1 MFSRATSFLRSTSPS
16 LRKVKFSYLPVPSYL
31 QAPLRSVS
39 AMANQH
45 ALETFEHSSIIRS
58 DGDKRIYRAMKL
70 KNGLKVVLVS
80 DPDTD
85 KASAALDVHVGFMKD
100 PKDLPGLA
108 HFCEHMLFLGTKKY
122 EEENAYNKFLSEHG
136 GMSNAY
142 TSSENTNYFFDVR
155 SENLPGALDRFAQFF
170 LCPLFTPSATDREVN
185 AVNSENDKNLQQDP
199 WRFNML
205 DKALGNPDHEY
216 TYYGT
221 GNKDTL
227 DTIPKSKGINTRD
240 ELLKFHS
247 KYYSSNIMSL
257 AVLGKE
263 SLDELSEMVIPLF
276 SPVENKSVDIPF
288 WSEGPYGPEHVKK
301 IFYAVPVKDLR
312 NLSVSWTIPD
322 LSDYYSSNPGHI
334 LGHLIGHEG
343 RGSLL
348 SELKQ
353 KGWVN
358 SLCGGQTD
366 GANGF
371 MFFRIDFDL
380 SEEGLEH
387 VDDILL
393 MMFQYIEMLRSE
405 GPQEWVYKECQQL
418 SDMIFRFKDK
428 EKPINYTSF
437 LARRMQKYP
446 LNEVLSGSY
455 LLTEYRPDLITMV
468 LDKLVPETM
477 RIGVIAKKFADVAD
491 QKEKWYG
498 TEYKLEDI
506 ADEKIQKWK
515 NCGLSENLHLP
526 PRNEFIPTN
535 FEILSREKD
544 SSALP
549 EMVKETGL
557 SRLWFK
563 QDDKFLLPKACL
575 SFDISSPIAYTDP
588 LNCNMAGLFTELF
601 KDALNEYAY
610 DAELAGLSYDLMN
623 TICGMVLQVKG
634 YHEKQPVLLKK
645 ILEKLTDF
653 KVDPKRF
660 EIYKEMYMRGLRN
673 FYAEEPYQH
682 SIYYTNNLMAEIQWT
697 KAELLQSAADV
708 TVEKLQE
715 FIPNLLSKLFIEALI
730 YGNVT
735 KQQAKEVMDM
745 TEGILK
751 EKCGTRELL
760 PSQYKRYRE
769 VQIPDGCYYLYQT
782 DNKVHKSSSICIYY
796 QCGMQDT
803 LPNMLLEL
811 LVQILAEP
819 CFDILRTKEQLGYI
833 VFSGV
838 RRARG
843 VQGLRVI
850 IQSDRPPQY
859 VDDRVEAFLHH
870 METVIRN
877 MSQEEYDKHVGA
889 LATKR
894 MEKTK
899 KINEQNM
906 KYWSEIISN
915 TYNFDRDEIEVA
927 CLKTIKK
934 DDLIMFFKDFVAIS
948 APHRHKLSI
957 HILPSSEELNTN
969 TLSPEDNGAD
979 LLPVPPNVP
988 KPCVVEDIADFKR
1001 HMGLYP
1007 LPKPF
1012 IDIGKAKSKL

>member
-1 MFSRATSFLRSTSPS
+1 MFSRATSFFRSISPS
-16 LRKVKFSYLPVPSYL
+16 SRKLKFSFAHLPSYF
-31 QAPLRSVS
+31 QVNFRSAS
-39 AMANQH
+39 AMASQH
-45 ALETFEHSSIIRS
+45 ALEVFEHKDIIRS
-58 DGDKRIYRAMKL
+58 AGDKRVYRAMTM
-70 KNGLKVVLVS
+70 KNGIKVVLVS

-85 KASAALDVHVGFMKD
+85 KSSAALDVGVGFMKD
-100 PKDLPGLA
+100 PENLPGLA

-155 SENLPGALDRFAQFF
+155 PENLSGALDRFAQFF

-205 DKALGNPDHEY
+205 DRSLGDPSHDF
-216 TYYGT
+216 TKYGT

-227 DTIPKSKGINTRD
+227 DTIPKSLGLNTRD

-263 SLDELSEMVIPLF
+263 SLDDLSEMVAPLF
-276 SPVENKSVDIPF
+276 HPVENKSVEVPH

-301 IFYAVPVKDLR
+301 IFYGVPVKDLR

-322 LSDYYSSNPGHI
+322 LSDYYASNPGHI

-343 RGSLL
+343 KGSLL

-393 MMFQYIEMLRSE
+393 NMFQYIEMLRKT
-405 GPQEWVYKECQQL
+405 GPQEWVFKECQQL
-418 SDMIFRFKDK
+418 SDMIFKFKDK
-428 EKPINYTSF
+428 EMPINYTSF

-446 LNEVLSGSY
+446 LPEILSGSY

-477 RIGVIAKKFADVAD
+477 RIGVISKKYADIVD

-498 TEYKLEDI
+498 TDYKVEDI

-535 FEILSREKD
+535 FELVPREKD
-544 SSALP
+544 CSPLP
-549 EMVKETGL
+549 EMIKETGL
-557 SRLWFK
+557 TRLWFK

-575 SFDISSPIAYTDP
+575 SFEISSPVAYTDP
-588 LNCNMAGLFTELF
+588 TNCNMTSLFTELF
-601 KDALNEYAY
+601 KDALNEYSY
-610 DAELAGLSYDLMN
+610 DAELAGLSYDLMS
-623 TICGMVLQVKG
+623 TICGMVLQMKG
-634 YHEKQPVLLKK
+634 YHEKQPVLLRK
-645 ILEKLTDF
+645 ILEKLTEF

-660 EIYKEMYMRGLRN
+660 EIHKEMYMRGLRN
-673 FYAEEPYQH
+673 FHAEEPYQH
-682 SIYYTNNLMAEIQWT
+682 SVYYTNNLMSEVQWT
-697 KAELLQSAADV
+697 KTELLEAAADI
-708 TVEKLQE
+708 TAEKLQA
-715 FIPNLLSKLFIEALI
+715 FIPELLSKLFIEALV

-735 KQQAKEVMDM
+735 KQQAKEITDM
-745 TEGILK
+745 MENILS

-769 VQIPDGCYYLYQT
+769 VQIPDGCYYMYQT
-782 DNKVHKSSSICIYY
+782 DNKVHKSSSIAIYY

-811 LVQILAEP
+811 LVQIVGEP
-819 CFDILRTKEQLGYI
+819 CFNILRTKEQLGYI

-870 METVIRN
+870 MDTTIQE
-877 MSQEEYDKHVGA
+877 MGEEEYEKHVNA
-889 LATKR
+889 LVTKR
-894 MEKTK
+894 MDKPK
-899 KINEQNM
+899 KINGQNM
-906 KYWSEIISN
+906 KYWSEILSN
-915 TYNFDRDEIEVA
+915 TYNFDRDDIEVA

-934 DDLIMFFKDFVAIS
+934 DDLIKFFQDYIAVN
-948 APHRHKLSI
+948 APQRHKLSI
-957 HILPSSEELNTN
+957 HILPATEELSADVSKST
-969 TLSPEDNGAD
+969 ENGVD
-979 LLPVPPNVP
+979 LLPVPPNLP
-988 KPCVVEDIADFKR
+988 QPCVVEDVADFKR
-1001 HMGLYP
+1001 HLGLYP
-1007 LPKPF
+1007 LPKPY
-1012 IDIGKAKSKL
+1012 IDIRRAKSKL